1 LITIKHSLR
10 NIFFLFLFLNSYGY
24 GNELIHARNSLE
36 NLTLKNA
43 EALWLEKN
51 HDLQV
56 AKNQLEMAK
65 ADTLTA
71 SQRPNPQLSY
81 NMNNLGTGRD
91 HRYLNGSDHVVR
103 LEQTFERGDK
113 RALRMQSADFMLHA
127 SEADLASIQR
137 QSKTQLYQLYYQL
150 VLAQGKLHI
159 TEENAN
165 LYQKTIEA
173 SQLRLKAGDISAS
186 ELSRLDLDKLRADN
200 DVFQARNNLK
210 QAQIDLAIYIGEEF
224 NAPALEASDSW
235 PGVAEKA
242 YQNAINIENRADI
255 KAAQLRL
262 KAAESNRELALALK
276 KRDITIGAQVE
287 HNSLDLETNTIGLG
301 VSIPL
306 MTGYAYEGEIA
317 RAESEYQ
324 AALFELDHTRAYA
337 ISEINKA
344 RGDLKTA
351 ESRVLHYDDNLLK
364 EADKVLQS
372 AEFAY
377 KQGAQSV
384 MDLLDARRTYKATQ
398 IEAVSARAD
407 YAISLATWQFLSHES
422 E

>member
-1 LITIKHSLR
+1 M
-10 NIFFLFLFLNSYGY
+10 
-24 GNELIHARNSLE
+24 
-36 NLTLKNA
+36 A
-43 EALWLEKN
+43 EDLWLHKN
-51 HDLQV
+51 HDLQL
-56 AKNQLEMAK
+56 ATNQIESAK

-81 NMNNLGTGRD
+81 NLNNVGTGRD

-103 LEQTFERGDK
+103 IDQTFERGDK

-127 SEADLASIQR
+127 SEADLLNIKR

-150 VLAQGKLHI
+150 LLAQEKLRI
-159 TEENAN
+159 VEENVS

-173 SQLRLKAGDISAS
+173 SELRLKAGDIAAS

-210 QAQIDLAIYIGEEF
+210 QAQIDLAIFIGEEL
-224 NAPALEASDSW
+224 NAPAIVAADAW
-235 PGVAEKA
+235 PEVINKV

-262 KAAESNRELALALK
+262 KAAETNRELAAALK
-276 KRDITIGAQVE
+276 KRDVTIGAQVE

-301 VSIPL
+301 ISIPL
-306 MTGYAYEGEIA
+306 MTGYGYEGEIA

-324 AALFELDHTRAYA
+324 AALLELNHAHAFA

-351 ESRVLHYDDNLLK
+351 EARVLHYDDNLLK

-398 IEAVSARAD
+398 IEAQSARAD
-407 YAISLATWQFLSHES
+407 YATALATWQFLSHES
-422 E
+422 EQPWTLKKSYSSSAWCLSPPSRCLRSRTN

>member
-1 LITIKHSLR
+1 M
-10 NIFFLFLFLNSYGY
+10 
-24 GNELIHARNSLE
+24 
-36 NLTLKNA
+36 A
-43 EALWLEKN
+43 EDLWLQKN
-51 HDLQV
+51 HDLQL
-56 AKNQLEMAK
+56 ATNQIESAK

-81 NMNNLGTGRD
+81 SLNNLGTGRD

-103 LEQTFERGDK
+103 IDQTFERGDK

-127 SEADLASIQR
+127 SEADLLNIKR

-150 VLAQGKLHI
+150 LLAQEKLRI
-159 TEENAN
+159 VEENVS

-173 SQLRLKAGDISAS
+173 SELRLKAGDIAAS

-210 QAQIDLAIYIGEEF
+210 QAQIDLAIFIGEEL
-224 NAPALEASDSW
+224 NAPAIVAADAW
-235 PGVAEKA
+235 PEVMNKV

-262 KAAESNRELALALK
+262 KAAETNRELAAALK
-276 KRDITIGAQVE
+276 KRDVTIGAQVE

-301 VSIPL
+301 ISIPL
-306 MTGYAYEGEIA
+306 MTGYGYEGEIA

-324 AALFELDHTRAYA
+324 AALLELDHAHAFA

-351 ESRVLHYDDNLLK
+351 EARVLHYDDNLLK

-398 IEAVSARAD
+398 IEAQSARAD
-407 YAISLATWQFLSHES
+407 YATALATWQFLSHES
-422 E
+422 EQP

>member
-1 LITIKHSLR
+1 MAHRETP
-10 NIFFLFLFLNSYGY
+10 LNQ
-24 GNELIHARNSLE
+24 
-36 NLTLKNA
+36 LTLKVA
-43 EALWLEKN
+43 EDLWLQKN
-51 HDLQV
+51 HDLQL
-56 AKNQLEMAK
+56 ATNQIESAK

-81 NMNNLGTGRD
+81 SLNNVGTGRD

-103 LEQTFERGDK
+103 IDQTFERGDK

-127 SEADLASIQR
+127 SEADLLNIKR

-150 VLAQGKLHI
+150 LLAQEKLRI
-159 TEENAN
+159 VEENVS

-173 SQLRLKAGDISAS
+173 SELRLKAGDIAAS

-210 QAQIDLAIYIGEEF
+210 QAQIDLAIFIGEEL
-224 NAPALEASDSW
+224 NAPAIVAADAW
-235 PGVAEKA
+235 PEVINKV

-262 KAAESNRELALALK
+262 KAAETNRELAAALK
-276 KRDITIGAQVE
+276 KRDVTIGAQVE

-301 VSIPL
+301 ISIPL
-306 MTGYAYEGEIA
+306 MTGYGYEGEIA

-324 AALFELDHTRAYA
+324 AALLELDHARAFA
-337 ISEINKA
+337 ISEVNKA

-351 ESRVLHYDDNLLK
+351 EARVLHYDDNLLK

-398 IEAVSARAD
+398 IEAQSARAD
-407 YAISLATWQFLSHES
+407 YATALATWQFLSHES
-422 E
+422 EQP

>member
-1 LITIKHSLR
+1 VAHKETP
-10 NIFFLFLFLNSYGY
+10 LNQ
-24 GNELIHARNSLE
+24 
-36 NLTLKNA
+36 LTLKVA
-43 EALWLEKN
+43 EDLWLQKN
-51 HDLQV
+51 HDLQL
-56 AKNQLEMAK
+56 ATNQIESAK

-81 NMNNLGTGRD
+81 SLNNVGTGRD

-103 LEQTFERGDK
+103 IDQTFERGDK

-127 SEADLASIQR
+127 SEADLLNIKR

-150 VLAQGKLHI
+150 LLAQEKLRI
-159 TEENAN
+159 VEENVS

-173 SQLRLKAGDISAS
+173 SELRLKAGDIAAS

-210 QAQIDLAIYIGEEF
+210 QAQIDLAIFIGEEL
-224 NAPALEASDSW
+224 NAPAIVAADAW
-235 PGVAEKA
+235 PEVMSKV

-262 KAAESNRELALALK
+262 KAAETNRELAAALK
-276 KRDITIGAQVE
+276 KRDVTIGAQVE

-301 VSIPL
+301 ISIPL
-306 MTGYAYEGEIA
+306 MTGYGYEGEIA

-324 AALFELDHTRAYA
+324 AALLELDHAHAFA

-351 ESRVLHYDDNLLK
+351 EARVLHYDDNLLK

-398 IEAVSARAD
+398 IEAQSARAD
-407 YAISLATWQFLSHES
+407 YATALATWQFLSHES
-422 E
+422 EQPWT

>member
-1 LITIKHSLR
+1 MAHKETP
-10 NIFFLFLFLNSYGY
+10 LNQ
-24 GNELIHARNSLE
+24 
-36 NLTLKNA
+36 LTLKVA
-43 EALWLEKN
+43 EDLWLQKN
-51 HDLQV
+51 HDLQL
-56 AKNQLEMAK
+56 ATNQIESAK

-81 NMNNLGTGRD
+81 SLNNVGTGRD

-103 LEQTFERGDK
+103 IDQTFERGDK

-127 SEADLASIQR
+127 SEADLLNIKR

-150 VLAQGKLHI
+150 LLAQEKLRI
-159 TEENAN
+159 VEENVS
-165 LYQKTIEA
+165 LYQKTIVA
-173 SQLRLKAGDISAS
+173 SELRLKAGDIAAS

-210 QAQIDLAIYIGEEF
+210 QAQIDLAIFIGEEL
-224 NAPALEASDSW
+224 NAPAIVAADTW
-235 PGVAEKA
+235 PEVMNKV

-262 KAAESNRELALALK
+262 KAAETNRELAAALK
-276 KRDITIGAQVE
+276 KRDVTIGAQVE

-301 VSIPL
+301 ISIPL
-306 MTGYAYEGEIA
+306 MTGYGYEGEIA

-324 AALFELDHTRAYA
+324 AALLELDHVHAFA

-351 ESRVLHYDDNLLK
+351 EARVLHYDDNLLK

-398 IEAVSARAD
+398 IEAQSARAD
-407 YAISLATWQFLSHES
+407 YATALATWQFLSHES
-422 E
+422 EQP

>member
-1 LITIKHSLR
+1 MAHKETP
-10 NIFFLFLFLNSYGY
+10 LNQ
-24 GNELIHARNSLE
+24 
-36 NLTLKNA
+36 LTLKVA
-43 EALWLEKN
+43 EDLWLQKN
-51 HDLQV
+51 HDLQL
-56 AKNQLEMAK
+56 ATNQIESAK

-81 NMNNLGTGRD
+81 SLNNVGTGRD

-103 LEQTFERGDK
+103 IDQTFERGDK

-127 SEADLASIQR
+127 SEADLLNIKR

-150 VLAQGKLHI
+150 LLAQEKLRI
-159 TEENAN
+159 VEDNVS

-173 SQLRLKAGDISAS
+173 SELRLKAGDISAS

-210 QAQIDLAIYIGEEF
+210 QAQIDLAIFIGEEL
-224 NAPALEASDSW
+224 NAPAIVAADAW
-235 PGVAEKA
+235 PEVMNKV

-262 KAAESNRELALALK
+262 KAAETNRELAAALK
-276 KRDITIGAQVE
+276 KRDVTIGAQVE

-301 VSIPL
+301 ISIPL
-306 MTGYAYEGEIA
+306 MTGYGYEGEIA

-324 AALFELDHTRAYA
+324 AALLELDHAHAFA

-351 ESRVLHYDDNLLK
+351 EARVLHYDDNLLK

-398 IEAVSARAD
+398 IEAQSARAD
-407 YAISLATWQFLSHES
+407 YATALATWQFLSHES
-422 E
+422 EQP

>member
-1 LITIKHSLR
+1 MAHKETP
-10 NIFFLFLFLNSYGY
+10 LNQ
-24 GNELIHARNSLE
+24 
-36 NLTLKNA
+36 LTLKVA
-43 EALWLEKN
+43 EDLWLQKN
-51 HDLQV
+51 HDLQL
-56 AKNQLEMAK
+56 ATNQIESAK

-81 NMNNLGTGRD
+81 SLNNLGTGRD

-103 LEQTFERGDK
+103 IDQTFERGDK

-127 SEADLASIQR
+127 SEADLLNIKR

-150 VLAQGKLHI
+150 LLAQEKLRI
-159 TEENAN
+159 VEENVS

-173 SQLRLKAGDISAS
+173 SELRLKAGDIAAS

-210 QAQIDLAIYIGEEF
+210 QAQIDLAIFIGEEL
-224 NAPALEASDSW
+224 NAPAIVAADAW
-235 PGVAEKA
+235 PEVMNKV

-262 KAAESNRELALALK
+262 KAAETNRELAAALK
-276 KRDITIGAQVE
+276 KRDVTIGAQVE

-301 VSIPL
+301 ISIPL
-306 MTGYAYEGEIA
+306 MTGYGYEGEIA

-324 AALFELDHTRAYA
+324 AALLELDHAHAFA

-351 ESRVLHYDDNLLK
+351 EARVLHYDDNLLK

-398 IEAVSARAD
+398 IEAQSARAD
-407 YAISLATWQFLSHES
+407 YATALATWQFLSHES
-422 E
+422 EQP